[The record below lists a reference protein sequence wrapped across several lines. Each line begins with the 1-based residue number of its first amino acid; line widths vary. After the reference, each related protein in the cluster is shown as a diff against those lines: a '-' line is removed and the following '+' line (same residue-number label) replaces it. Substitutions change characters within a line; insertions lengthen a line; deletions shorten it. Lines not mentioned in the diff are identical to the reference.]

1 MSNEDAAPE
10 APPEIPAPPEC
21 LDAEGKAEWQR
32 VIADLITVGTIDR
45 VDHTALTA
53 YCTTYGR
60 WKEAEKQVREGG
72 LLVKVNGTPVA
83 NPYLSIAN
91 RSMEQLRRFLREF
104 GLSPSSRV

>member
-1 MSNEDAAPE
+1 MQNDPTEE
-10 APPEIPAPPEC
+10 QPPETPPPPEY
-21 LDAEGKAEWQR
+21 LDAEAKTEWVR
-32 VIADLITVGTIDR
+32 VIADLIAIGTIDR
-45 VDHTALTA
+45 VDQTALTA

-72 LLVKVNGTPVA
+72 MIVKVNGVPVA

-91 RSMEQLRRFLREF
+91 KSMEQMRRFLREF